1 MLERS
6 QIHRIV
12 MPTPYGVGPVN
23 AYLIDAEPLT
33 LVDAGFQTEASKA
46 TFVAQLAE
54 AGHEPSEI
62 QRVVIT
68 HGHPDHYGLVPWLQE
83 MGIDVHFPERELA
96 RMTGKGMRMHFGR
109 LLLQAG
115 MPVDLLLKMDEQ
127 RNKDPRPW
135 LDIPSLKLVR
145 DGDVFDF
152 TGFTL
157 EAHHM
162 PGHSGGHFIY
172 FEPDARTLFVG
183 DQLLPHVSPNP
194 LLEPSLE
201 DHTLRR
207 RSLVDYLD
215 TLDRLKKMEPTIAHP
230 GHGDPI
236 HDVGA
241 LIDRTVA
248 HHLERKS
255 EVAGYLTEQTQ
266 SPYEIARRM
275 YPDVEGY
282 DIFLSVSEVVAHLDL
297 VVDDR
302 GAVIEERDGITYY
315 RSATRV

>member
-1 MLERS
+1 MLPVTS
-6 QIHRIV
+6 VV

-33 LVDAGFQTEASKA
+33 LIDAGFQTEESKA
-46 TFVAQLAE
+46 AFITKLTE
-54 AGHEPSEI
+54 SGHEPSDIE
-62 QRVVIT
+62 RVLIT

-83 MGIDVHFPERELA
+83 MDVDIHFPERELE

-115 MPVDLLLKMDEQ
+115 MPVDLLIKMDERRKQ
-127 RNKDPRPW
+127 DPRPW
-135 LDIPSLKLVR
+135 LDIPSLKPVR
-145 DGDVFDF
+145 DGDVFEF
-152 TGFTL
+152 TEFKL

-162 PGHSGGHFIY
+162 PGHSGGHFVY
-172 FEPDARTLFVG
+172 FEPDVRTLFAD

-201 DHTLRR
+201 DHTERR

-215 TLDRLKKMEPTIAHP
+215 TLDRLKKMEPAIAYP

-236 HDVGA
+236 EDVGA
-241 LIDRTVA
+241 LIDRTVT

-255 EVAGYLTEQTQ
+255 DVAGYLSGQGQ
-266 SPYEIARRM
+266 SPYEIARQM
-275 YPDVEGY
+275 YPDVKGY
-282 DIFLSVSEVVAHLDL
+282 DVFLSVSEVVAHLDL
-297 VVDDR
+297 VVDDE
-302 GAVIEERDGITYY
+302 GAVIDERDGITYY